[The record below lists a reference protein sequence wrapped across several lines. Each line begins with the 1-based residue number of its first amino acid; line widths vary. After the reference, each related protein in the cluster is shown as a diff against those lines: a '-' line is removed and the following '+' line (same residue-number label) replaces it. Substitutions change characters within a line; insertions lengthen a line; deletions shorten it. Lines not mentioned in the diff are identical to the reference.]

1 MVISFINGRT
11 APRAGKPLFSDRF
24 WYKRRVSPFRYGDCL
39 RLARGIFGVT
49 DEGEPAAVR
58 KPRAD
63 AERNRVRLLETAK
76 AAFAEKGSG
85 ASLDEIARIAGVGA
99 GTLYR
104 HFPTRDALIEAVYR
118 NETEQLV
125 AAANRLAETHSPI
138 SALREWLL
146 LFVDYM
152 ATKHG
157 MHEALNSIVGGTSDL
172 YSASTAQV
180 KQAIAR
186 LIDGAVASGDVR
198 LDFDPLDL
206 LRALAGVANISS
218 GPDGKRA
225 ARRMVDI
232 LIAGV
237 RTRVV

>member
-1 MVISFINGRT
+1 V
-11 APRAGKPLFSDRF
+11 
-24 WYKRRVSPFRYGDCL
+24 V
-39 RLARGIFGVT
+39 
-49 DEGEPAAVR
+49 DEGESAAVR

-63 AERNRVRLLETAK
+63 AQRNRIRLLETAK

-85 ASLDEIARIAGVGA
+85 ASLDEIARTAGVGA

-125 AAANRLAETHSPI
+125 AAATRLAETHPPI
-138 SALREWLL
+138 TALREWLL

-157 MHEALNSIVGGTSDL
+157 MYEALNSIVGGTSDL
-172 YSASTAQV
+172 YSASTAQM
-180 KQAIAR
+180 KQAIAG
-186 LIDGAVASGDVR
+186 LIDRAVASGEIR
-198 LDFDPLDL
+198 LNLDPLDL

-218 GPDGKRA
+218 GPDGKQA
-225 ARRMVDI
+225 AKRMVDI
-232 LIAGV
+232 LIAGI
-237 RTRVV
+237 RTRT

>member
-1 MVISFINGRT
+1 V
-11 APRAGKPLFSDRF
+11 
-24 WYKRRVSPFRYGDCL
+24 V
-39 RLARGIFGVT
+39 
-49 DEGEPAAVR
+49 DEGESAAVR

-63 AERNRVRLLETAK
+63 AQRNRIRLLETAK

-85 ASLDEIARIAGVGA
+85 ASLDEIARTAGVGA

-125 AAANRLAETHSPI
+125 AAATRLAETHPPI
-138 SALREWLL
+138 TALRQWLL

-157 MHEALNSIVGGTSDL
+157 MYEALNSIVGGTSDL

-180 KQAIAR
+180 KQAIAG
-186 LIDGAVASGDVR
+186 LIDRAVACGEIR
-198 LDFDPLDL
+198 LNLDPLDL

-218 GPDGKRA
+218 GPDGKQA
-225 ARRMVDI
+225 AKRMVDI
-232 LIAGV
+232 LIAGI
-237 RTRVV
+237 RTRT

>member
-1 MVISFINGRT
+1 V
-11 APRAGKPLFSDRF
+11 A
-24 WYKRRVSPFRYGDCL
+24 
-39 RLARGIFGVT
+39 

-85 ASLDEIARIAGVGA
+85 ASLDEIARTAGVGA

-104 HFPTRDALIEAVYR
+104 HFPTRDALVAAVYR

-125 AAANRLAETHSPI
+125 AAADRLAKTHPPLT
-138 SALREWLL
+138 ALREWLL
-146 LFVDYM
+146 LFVDYI

-157 MHEALNSIVGGTSDL
+157 MYEVLNSIDGGTSDL

-180 KQAIAR
+180 KQAIAKLVDR
-186 LIDGAVASGDVR
+186 AVASGDIR
-198 LDFDPLDL
+198 LDLDSLDL
-206 LRALAGVANISS
+206 LRALAGVANIGL
-218 GPDGKRA
+218 GPDGERA
-225 ARRMVDI
+225 AKRLVDI
-232 LIAGV
+232 LIAGL
-237 RTRVV
+237 RTRS

>member
-1 MVISFINGRT
+1 
-11 APRAGKPLFSDRF
+11 
-24 WYKRRVSPFRYGDCL
+24 
-39 RLARGIFGVT
+39 LARGVLRVI

-63 AERNRVRLLETAK
+63 AQRNRIRLLETAK

-85 ASLDEIARIAGVGA
+85 ASLDEIARTAGVGA

-104 HFPTRDALIEAVYR
+104 HFPTRDALVEAVYR

-125 AAANRLAETHSPI
+125 AAATRLADTHPPMT
-138 SALREWLL
+138 ALREWLL

-157 MHEALNSIVGGTSDL
+157 MYEALNSIVGGTSDL

-180 KQAIAR
+180 KQAIAK
-186 LIDGAVASGDVR
+186 LIDRAVASGDIR
-198 LDFDPLDL
+198 LDLDPLDL

-218 GPDGKRA
+218 GPDGKQA
-225 ARRMVDI
+225 AKRMVDI
-232 LIAGV
+232 LIAGI
-237 RTRVV
+237 RTQT

>member
-1 MVISFINGRT
+1 MI
-11 APRAGKPLFSDRF
+11 
-24 WYKRRVSPFRYGDCL
+24 
-39 RLARGIFGVT
+39 
-49 DEGEPAAVR
+49 DEGESAAVR

-63 AERNRVRLLETAK
+63 AQRNRIRLLETAK

-85 ASLDEIARIAGVGA
+85 ASLDEIARTAGVGA

-125 AAANRLAETHSPI
+125 AAATRLAETHPPI
-138 SALREWLL
+138 TALREWLL

-152 ATKHG
+152 ASKHG
-157 MHEALNSIVGGTSDL
+157 MYEALNSIVGGTSDL

-180 KQAIAR
+180 KQAIAG
-186 LIDGAVASGDVR
+186 LIDRAVASGEIR
-198 LDFDPLDL
+198 LNLDPLDL

-218 GPDGKRA
+218 GPDGKQA
-225 ARRMVDI
+225 AKRMVDI
-232 LIAGV
+232 LIAGI
-237 RTRVV
+237 RTRT

>member
-1 MVISFINGRT
+1 M
-11 APRAGKPLFSDRF
+11 
-24 WYKRRVSPFRYGDCL
+24 
-39 RLARGIFGVT
+39 T
-49 DEGEPAAVR
+49 DAGEPAAVR

-104 HFPTRDALIEAVYR
+104 HFPSRDALIEAVYR

-138 SALREWLL
+138 TALREWLL

-152 ATKHG
+152 AAKHG
-157 MHEALNSIVGGTSDL
+157 IYEALNSIVGGTSDL

-186 LIDGAVASGDVR
+186 LIDRAVASGDVG

-218 GPDGKRA
+218 GPDGKQA

-237 RTRVV
+237 RIQTPERLPAKWTPVRVKKTRQITK

>member
-1 MVISFINGRT
+1 V
-11 APRAGKPLFSDRF
+11 A
-24 WYKRRVSPFRYGDCL
+24 
-39 RLARGIFGVT
+39 

-63 AERNRVRLLETAK
+63 AVRNRVRLLETAK

-85 ASLDEIARIAGVGA
+85 ASLDEIARTAGVGA

-104 HFPTRDALIEAVYR
+104 HFPTRDALVAAVYR

-125 AAANRLAETHSPI
+125 AAADRLAKTHSPVT
-138 SALREWLL
+138 ALREWLL
-146 LFVDYM
+146 LFVDYI

-157 MHEALNSIVGGTSDL
+157 MSEVLNSIVGGASDL

-180 KQAIAR
+180 KQAIAKLVDR
-186 LIDGAVASGDVR
+186 AVASGDIR
-198 LDFDPLDL
+198 LVLDSIDL
-206 LRALAGVANISS
+206 LRALAGVANIGL
-218 GPDGKRA
+218 GPDGEQAAKRL
-225 ARRMVDI
+225 VDI

-237 RTRVV
+237 RTRT